1 MAPLLSHQT
10 ASSVVA
16 SRTMNLSLGERPV
29 WTPVSAS
36 KRAAFGDLR
45 FAAHERLLV
54 EGWRLEIPENPFEV
68 AEADGFS
75 ALSLL
80 KTPIVSTEDFS

>member
-1 MAPLLSHQT
+1 
-10 ASSVVA
+10 
-16 SRTMNLSLGERPV
+16 MNPRLGQ
-29 WTPVSAS
+29 

-54 EGWRLEIPENPFEV
+54 EGWRLQIPENLFEV

-75 ALSLL
+75 ALCA
-80 KTPIVSTEDFS
+80 VEDADSVH